1 MAIGPTATPRALPA
15 LALFFAAL
23 MVSGPTTAQEF
34 TPPTVSAVDG
44 NGVDVISGQFTH
56 SVTEVV
62 IGPQGA
68 GGLSY
73 GRRYR
78 GDRTSGTW
86 RSSLSG
92 TIQINH
98 ILGGLLFNAV
108 VSIGD
113 ESATFNVSGTNY
125 TPRSDKGA
133 SLTKS
138 GAIYTYTSSAG
149 VVARFSENFPASGS
163 VARVLDITMPSGEV
177 ISYHYK
183 SAAVGA
189 TTEHRLQ
196 AVTNN
201 YGYLIHFEYEIDS
214 PSTVQDLQDGFLTRT
229 KATGINLAVDY
240 CAPLANGCTGLTQ
253 SWPFVTYS
261 RPNAT
266 TERVTN
272 ALGQNT
278 DYIRSSADPNALIQI
293 KRHSGEV
300 AATITYQTGVNAS
313 VATVST
319 GGVTTTY
326 GLAEEVSGSG
336 GNSFIRQVTAPST
349 GLIKY
354 TYSLSP
360 RGINRVEQFNNPS
373 FAFGNSRWVA
383 YTRNAQS
390 QITEMEDSNGRITQY
405 AYDPRGNLTKLTRK
419 ARWTSGLADIVTE
432 AGYASSCTSTNIT
445 HCNKP
450 AWTKDAYGYITDYIY
465 DPNHGGVTSVTAP
478 APSGAAPY
486 GSGNR
491 PETRFEYTARTARY
505 KNGASSYINGTA
517 IYVPTA
523 TRMCTSGNNSC
534 AGQARETVVIS
545 GYESAA
551 VPNNILVTSV
561 TTKAG
566 DNSVTSSVTTGW
578 DALARPSFVDGPL
591 LGTAD
596 RTYLQYDALGR
607 VLVSASPDPDGGG
620 ALKYPASRT
629 TYDSDGFVTKVEQ
642 GTLTGATSWASFSAS
657 EQRNI
662 TYDSFGRLIEERYA
676 VGSTTHALTQIS
688 YNAAGRLD
696 CAATRTVFAGA
707 PSSACTQGTG
717 GQDRITRNDYNDY
730 GDITRVQTGYG
741 TPLVQDTRTLTY
753 TDWGALATLTDAR
766 GNLTRYFY
774 DGFGRPG
781 STAFPDK
788 TTAGTHAAND
798 YTIQSYDPIGGRVTT
813 LLLRSGLTLTF
824 AYDNL
829 GRLTQ
834 KTPSSGKA
842 VAYAYDQAGRTTQVK
857 FTDNSYIIDAVFDA
871 LGRNTR
877 VTESGAKVS
886 GANRVID
893 YGYDAA
899 SRRTSITHPDS
910 AVFDYSYDVLNRM
923 TLVRLAGA
931 ELAAFAYD
939 DRARRIQV
947 DVAQGDVYTDY
958 TYADDSALE
967 RLSHDLAA
975 GGIYDITIDY
985 THNAFNQITK
995 ADYSSLRYL
1004 WWPTADV
1011 NDSYTVNGLNQ
1022 YTDVGGS
1029 AITYDDNGNLTG
1041 DGIWTFA
1048 YDAENRLTSAST
1060 SGTTATYEYDPLGRR
1075 SAKVVNGLR
1084 TEFLYDGA
1092 SVIMEYDGSG
1102 TILRRYVYGLGADE
1116 RLFYYEG
1123 DTTAETARYAIHTD
1137 HLGSTIALTDQNG
1150 ALHERFSYGP
1160 FGETSDTSGCAFR
1173 YTGRYLDAETGL
1185 YYYRNRYYSPDLGRF
1200 LSPDPIG
1207 YEGGMNLYAYT
1218 GNDPVNF
1225 RDPTGLLLEEIV
1237 VTGRRP
1243 GCSFGFSCFGADSF
1257 FFFRSLFDRL
1267 DFALPG
1273 LGGIIP
1279 GGGDAGGDE
1288 NQDNGESE
1296 EECVKVPPGGD
1307 FQTTLGVMLG
1317 QNLDRI
1323 LNSFVF
1329 ETEAS
1334 FGIVAEFDIRLFA
1347 VLNAG
1352 AGIDAGTFR
1361 ASIGADSGFNP
1372 GLKLT
1377 QGAFAELFV
1386 GPGGTSRVGPHF
1398 SIFRSGAVGLNRPD
1412 ELRLANQPFQVSTV
1426 PQSFFGVDL
1435 GASLLFGGSVK
1446 AGFDLDKLDLRP
1458 VCSD

>member
-300 AATITYQTGVNAS
+300 AATITYQTGANAS

-336 GNSFIRQVTAPST
+336 GNSFIRQVRAPST

-373 FAFGNSRWVA
+373 FAFGNSRWIE
-383 YTRNAQS
+383 YQRNAQS
-390 QITEMEDSNGRITQY
+390 QITETQDNKGRITQY
-405 AYDPRGNLTKLTRK
+405 TYDWRGNLTKITRK
-419 ARWTSGLADIVTE
+419 AAAGSGLADIVTE
-432 AGYASSCTSTNIT
+432 AGYLSSCTSTTINR
-445 HCNKP
+445 CNKP
-450 AWTKDAYGYITDYIY
+450 IWTKDAYGYVTDYTY
-465 DPNHGGVTSVTAP
+465 DPNHGGVTTVTAP
-478 APSGAAPY
+478 APSGAAPS

-491 PETRFEYTARTARY
+491 PQTRLEYATRTARY
-505 KNGASSYINGTA
+505 KNGASSYINGSA
-517 IYVPTA
+517 IYVLTA
-523 TRMCTSGNNSC
+523 TKTCTSGNNSC
-534 AGQARETVVIS
+534 AGQAREMVVS
-545 GYESAA
+545 PSYEATTA
-551 VPNNILVTSV
+551 PNNILVTSV
-561 TTKAG
+561 TTRAG
-566 DNSVTSSVTTGW
+566 DNSVSSTVTTGW
-578 DALARPSFVDGPL
+578 DDLARPSFVDGPL
-591 LGTAD
+591 LGTTD
-596 RTYLQYDALGR
+596 RSYLQYDALGR
-607 VLVSASPDPDGGG
+607 VLVSASPDPGGG
-620 ALKYPASRT
+620 GSPKFPATRT

-642 GTLTGATSWASFSAS
+642 GTLTGATNWASFSAS

-662 TYDSFGRLIEERYA
+662 TYDGFGRLIEERHA

-688 YNAAGRLD
+688 YDAAGRLD
-696 CAATRTVFAGA
+696 CAATRVVFTGVPA
-707 PSSACTQGTG
+707 SACSQGTG
-717 GQDRITRNDYNDY
+717 GDDRLTRTSYNNY
-730 GDITRVQTGYG
+730 GDITKVRTGYG
-741 TPLVQDTRTLTY
+741 TSLVQDTQTLTY
-753 TDWGALATLTDAR
+753 TAWGALETLTDAK
-766 GNLTRYFY
+766 GNLTNYSY
-774 DGFGRPG
+774 DGFGRPTKT
-781 STAFPDK
+781 SFPDK
-788 TTAGTHAAND
+788 TTTGVPAVND
-798 YTIQSYDPIGGRVTT
+798 FT
-813 LLLRSGLTLTF
+813 LLTYDAIGDRVDTVSLRSAQTLGLD
-824 AYDNL
+824 YDNL
-829 GRLTQ
+829 GRVSK
-834 KTPSSGKA
+834 KTPSGGKV

-857 FTDNSYIIDAVFDA
+857 FTDNSYIIDSVYDA
-871 LGRNTR
+871 LGRTTR
-877 VTESGAKVS
+877 VTESGSRIS
-886 GANRVID
+886 GGSRVID

-899 SRRTSITHPDS
+899 SRRTSITHPDA
-910 AVFDYSYDVLNRM
+910 AVFDYSHDVLNRM
-923 TLVRLAGA
+923 TLLKHGA
-931 ELAAFAYD
+931 SDLAAFTYD
-939 DRARRIQV
+939 DRLRRSLI
-947 DVAQGDVYTDY
+947 DVGQGDVYTDY

-985 THNAFNQITK
+985 TRNALNQITK

-1004 WWPTADV
+1004 WWPQNDI
-1011 NDSYTVNGLNQ
+1011 NDSYTANGLNQ
-1022 YTDVGGS
+1022 YTNVGGS

-1041 DGIWTFA
+1041 DGAWTFG
-1048 YDAENRLTSAST
+1048 YDAENRLISAST

-1084 TEFLYDGA
+1084 TEYLHDGA

-1102 TILRRYVYGLGADE
+1102 TILRRYVYGPGIDE

-1123 DTTAETARYAIHTD
+1123 STTAATARYAIHTD
-1137 HLGSTIALTDQNG
+1137 HLGSTMALTDDNG
-1150 ALHERFSYGP
+1150 ALAERFSYGP
-1160 FGETSDTSGCAFR
+1160 FGETSDTSGIPFR

-1207 YEGGMNLYAYT
+1207 YGDGMNMYAYV
-1218 GNDPVNF
+1218 GNDPVNIVDP
-1225 RDPTGLLLEEIV
+1225 RGLQGCPVVDPTCDLMEQVITIGQPIGIFNPPPFGYGPYIPAPNAPPINPVGLPGESDEPIDEIV
-1237 VTGRRP
+1237 VKGTRQGAITYGRFLTGP
-1243 GCSFGFSCFGADSF
+1243 YAS
-1257 FFFRSLFDRL
+1257 
-1267 DFALPG
+1267 
-1273 LGGIIP
+1273 IY
-1279 GGGDAGGDE
+1279 
-1288 NQDNGESE
+1288 
-1296 EECVKVPPGGD
+1296 
-1307 FQTTLGVMLG
+1307 
-1317 QNLDRI
+1317 NLDDPNFHQYELLTLLCFVSQEGCAEFGLAAIANNAIPLCITCQGEGDHTLFPNQPIRHVVDGNLFVNITYPGHTFHPGSVIHAGFEYHGGFYFYSRGVGTGAAPRFNQTFGTALFTLSHAGAYAGVQNI
-1323 LNSFVF
+1323 LNP
-1329 ETEAS
+1329 A
-1334 FGIVAEFDIRLFA
+1334 
-1347 VLNAG
+1347 
-1352 AGIDAGTFR
+1352 FR
-1361 ASIGADSGFNP
+1361 Y
-1372 GLKLT
+1372 
-1377 QGAFAELFV
+1377 
-1386 GPGGTSRVGPHF
+1386 
-1398 SIFRSGAVGLNRPD
+1398 
-1412 ELRLANQPFQVSTV
+1412 
-1426 PQSFFGVDL
+1426 
-1435 GASLLFGGSVK
+1435 
-1446 AGFDLDKLDLRP
+1446 
-1458 VCSD
+1458 